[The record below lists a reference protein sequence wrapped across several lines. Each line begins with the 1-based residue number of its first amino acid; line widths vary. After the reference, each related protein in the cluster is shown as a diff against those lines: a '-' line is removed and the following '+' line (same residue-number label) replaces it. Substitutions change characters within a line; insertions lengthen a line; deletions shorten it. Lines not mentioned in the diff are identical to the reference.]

1 VVDSKLVQTL
11 ACTSKSGKLAVENRR
26 ISCDCPVVSK
36 AQLSGVRKVSALIL
50 ENARDIS
57 NGHPCPPQN
66 SLSRLLSSIANV
78 GNTMFRELPDN
89 VNVATM

>member
-1 VVDSKLVQTL
+1 VTVLL
-11 ACTSKSGKLAVENRR
+11 W
-26 ISCDCPVVSK
+26 SK
-36 AQLSGVRKVSALIL
+36 AQLSGVREVSALIL

-57 NGHPCPPQN
+57 NGHPCPQN
-66 SLSRLLSSIANV
+66 SLPRLLSSIANV

>member
-1 VVDSKLVQTL
+1 VTVLL
-11 ACTSKSGKLAVENRR
+11 W
-26 ISCDCPVVSK
+26 SK
-36 AQLSGVRKVSALIL
+36 AQLSGVREIGALIL

-57 NGHPCPPQN
+57 NGHPCPLQH
-66 SLSRLLSSIANV
+66 SLPRLLSSIANV